1 MVAGGGLRSDGRLIP
16 IQERVLYPA
25 LRPPLHIG
33 PGAVNFPGP
42 RTLGQRK
49 GRMDCPS
56 ALVLNPLSRLLL
68 GVLRQRRFAVYVL
81 ELFVKRKV
89 VRGHI
94 SFVIVVTLFVESRY
108 PSVLSIAAAA
118 TCEVPSILCA

>member
-1 MVAGGGLRSDGRLIP
+1 
-16 IQERVLYPA
+16 
-25 LRPPLHIG
+25 
-33 PGAVNFPGP
+33 
-42 RTLGQRK
+42 
-49 GRMDCPS
+49 MDCPS
-56 ALVLNPLSRLLL
+56 ALVLSLLSRLLL
-68 GVLRQRRFAVYVL
+68 GVLWQRRFSVYVLELSVYVL

-118 TCEVPSILCA
+118 TCEVPSFMCA